1 MAMSS
6 LEKTGW
12 QGGGVAFYVRQQ
24 LERIEHHVG
33 GGEWWTSGELV
44 GKN

>member
-1 MAMSS
+1 MSS

-33 GGEWWTSGELV
+33 GGGMVHKWRTCG
-44 GKN
+44 